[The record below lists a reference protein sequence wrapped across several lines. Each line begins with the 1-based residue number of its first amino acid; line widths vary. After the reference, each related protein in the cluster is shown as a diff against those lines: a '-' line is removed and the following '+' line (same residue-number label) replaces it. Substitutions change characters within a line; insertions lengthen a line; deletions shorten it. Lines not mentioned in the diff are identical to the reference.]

1 MKKLKTFKDLNTTT
15 SKYLILLLLLF
26 IFNSCSGAFLFLL
39 DIGATIAIIVI
50 TFSVISY
57 IGYLISDIINKRNK

>member
-1 MKKLKTFKDLNTTT
+1 MKKLKTFKDLNITT

-26 IFNSCSGAFLFLL
+26 ILNSCSGAFLLLL
-39 DIGATIAIIVI
+39 DVGATIAIIVI

-57 IGYLISDIINKRNK
+57 IGYLISDIINKRKK

>member
-1 MKKLKTFKDLNTTT
+1 MKKLKTFKDLNIAT

-39 DIGATIAIIVI
+39 DVGATIAIIVI

-57 IGYLISDIINKRNK
+57 IGYLISDIINKRKK